1 MNMKYK
7 TSELI
12 EYIQDLCYTSE
23 DRLKIDEIKDRL
35 LELEKIKKNEVKLLC
50 IGIRKDK

>member
-1 MNMKYK
+1 MNKKYK

-23 DRLKIDEIKDRL
+23 DRLKINEIRDRL
-35 LELEKIKKNEVKLLC
+35 LELDKIKQIDKTKGGEPNE
-50 IGIRKDK
+50 